1 MSRDLTDFE
10 KSVFVVASSWLC
22 LLGCVSFS
30 GQMLPRQCGSLHSIL
45 ARKFSLLLSKER
57 KSLRRRHKSMII
69 TLCHVEFIALA
80 TSSWVWGISIGLLL
94 SVAEFPGSLFSWG
107 PLCSQ
112 QTRMSLQDPY
122 YGSYCNF
129 LSGNLCK
136 KDIKHA
142 FHSDKRRQFNR
153 FVFKACSH

>member
-1 MSRDLTDFE
+1 MKRTLFQGKKDVKDLTDFE
-10 KSVFVVASSWLC
+10 KRDACGCFFLTS
-22 LLGCVSFS
+22 LLVGVSHS
-30 GQMLPRQCGSLHSIL
+30 RQMLPDNVVPFTASWLKVLITFVQ
-45 ARKFSLLLSKER
+45 RKEI
-57 KSLRRRHKSMII
+57 LRRRHKSMII

-80 TSSWVWGISIGLLL
+80 TSSWVWGISIWSLL

-136 KDIKHA
+136 KGMSNMPSIVTT
-142 FHSDKRRQFNR
+142 RTI
-153 FVFKACSH
+153 